1 MIAESFYNYR
11 GGIHPMGKTFFCK
24 RFIPGLEM
32 AVFISESGVEFCT
45 YVGAT
50 SSLFGQTTSKF
61 DVEAA
66 IKQNQLNAESDEG
79 TVTPKKRK

>member
-1 MIAESFYNYR
+1 MIKESFYSYR
-11 GGIHPMGKTFFCK
+11 GGVHPMGKTFYCK
-24 RFIPGLEM
+24 KFIPGLEV

-50 SSLFGQTTSKF
+50 SSLFGQTTNKF

-66 IKQNQLNAESDEG
+66 IKQNQLSTESEE
-79 TVTPKKRK
+79 VTPKKRK